1 MATLITGG
9 AGFIGSHLA
18 RRLIGM
24 GEAVVVIDNLDP
36 YYDPEVKRARLK
48 TLSGA
53 AEIVEADI
61 RNGGTL
67 ERIFRDHR
75 IERVAHLAAQ
85 AGVRH
90 SISRS
95 ILYTEVNVIGTVTM
109 LEAARRHDVAAFVA
123 ASTSSVYGNTTRIP
137 FNEADSVDFPLA
149 PYPASKRAAELYA
162 YTFHRNFGLDVTML
176 RFFNVYGPDGRP
188 DMMPL
193 RVIEAICKGES
204 IPVYGEGEL
213 ERDWTYID
221 DTVDGLVAALER
233 PMGYNII
240 NLGYGRPVSL
250 SDFIAICETMIGKQA
265 ITHHVPTPRSEPL
278 ITYADNTLAREVLDF
293 NPKVD
298 VAEGMRRTWQ
308 WYRERSG
315 L

>member
-1 MATLITGG
+1 MATLVTGG

-18 RRLIGM
+18 RRLIAQ
-24 GEAVVVIDNLDP
+24 GETVVVIDNLDP
-36 YYDPEVKRARLK
+36 YYDPAVKRARLK
-48 TLSGA
+48 TLDGA

-67 ERIFRDHR
+67 ERIFKDHR

-109 LEAARRHDVAAFVA
+109 LEAARRHDVAVFVG

-162 YTFHRNFGLDVTML
+162 YTFHRNFGLDVTIL

-188 DMMPL
+188 DMMPI
-193 RVIEAICKGES
+193 RVIDSICNGES
-204 IPVYGEGEL
+204 IPVYGKGEL

-233 PMGYNII
+233 PMGYNIM
-240 NLGYGRPVSL
+240 NLGYGRPVAL
-250 SDFIAICETMIGKQA
+250 SDFIAICERLIGKQA
-265 ITHHVPTPRSEPL
+265 ITHYVPTPRSEPL
-278 ITYADNTLAREVLDF
+278 ITYADNTMAREMLGF
-293 NPKVD
+293 NPRVD

-308 WYRERSG
+308 WYREHNG